1 VKRTLAILVAT
12 GLLSL
17 VVARSLS
24 LDDDP
29 IRSLA
34 HPDPAV
40 AALFERFQQR
50 SPFRGRIFVEAGAL
64 PVADREALDAR
75 LRAAGYVEEPLF
87 QPPPAEQVLALAPLL
102 PADDLR
108 ALLGEDAVRRRA
120 DEARSVAALPGGDAY
135 LAALEADPSLL
146 GPALLARLS
155 GRTAGG
161 AAAPRVFRSPSPMS
175 YERVGELYDA
185 LVALGPAVHFI
196 GGDFFAVE
204 NYRAVKRDMIL
215 CSTLSVVLSLAVFF
229 LFTGRWALV
238 GLLLLGTAV
247 SYLTGLLAIRA
258 FYAQVFAVVLA
269 YTSTF
274 VGFNNESLVHLSGIE
289 ERDARRSLLGV
300 WSAIGTTVIGFLVLL
315 LGRSVMVRQMALAS
329 LGGTAGFLLFLVPY
343 RRVLTEV
350 RFRGVEWPRLS
361 VSPAVVAAV
370 CGACAVGVAV
380 LGVPRVDTRIEDFR
394 FQTPALDAQV
404 AHFSRELDALALENV
419 VAVPVAGAPAAALA
433 DLAGRGLVD
442 PARHPLALWRSP
454 AQQEE
459 SLRALRDGW
468 PRATARLVAL
478 LGGAGI
484 RIAPPPRPPDG
495 LRVLGEWEL
504 LDRLGALSPIR
515 WADRVGDRRFLFVGL
530 RPGVAPPAGSA
541 LLAMSPR
548 HHYDALLTGLSREL
562 GWLFLA
568 GFAGMALYLGFLQ
581 RSVARVLYVF
591 APLFPCALAFAAYA
605 RATGSPLS
613 IVHVMGFSLV
623 IALALDY
630 TAVAVSTGHRAR
642 ELSKVLLTG
651 LCTLATFGVLVLA
664 RHPVMRELG
673 ITVAIGCGVSL
684 AFALLVRLPAED
696 EGGA

>member
-1 VKRTLAILVAT
+1 
-12 GLLSL
+12 
-17 VVARSLS
+17 
-24 LDDDP
+24 
-29 IRSLA
+29 
-34 HPDPAV
+34 
-40 AALFERFQQR
+40 
-50 SPFRGRIFVEAGAL
+50 
-64 PVADREALDAR
+64 
-75 LRAAGYVEEPLF
+75 
-87 QPPPAEQVLALAPLL
+87 
-102 PADDLR
+102 
-108 ALLGEDAVRRRA
+108 
-120 DEARSVAALPGGDAY
+120 
-135 LAALEADPSLL
+135 
-146 GPALLARLS
+146 
-155 GRTAGG
+155 
-161 AAAPRVFRSPSPMS
+161 
-175 YERVGELYDA
+175 
-185 LVALGPAVHFI
+185 
-196 GGDFFAVE
+196 
-204 NYRAVKRDMIL
+204 
-215 CSTLSVVLSLAVFF
+215 LSLAVFF
-229 LFTGRWALV
+229 LFNGRWALV

-274 VGFNNESLVHLSGIE
+274 VGFNNESLVHLSGLE
-289 ERDARRSLLGV
+289 GRDARRSLLGV

-329 LGGTAGFLLFLVPY
+329 LGGTVGFLLFLAPY
-343 RRVLTEV
+343 RRVLRSI
-350 RFRGVEWPRLS
+350 RFRAVDWPKLT
-361 VSPAVVAAV
+361 VSPAVVAAT
-370 CGACAVGVAV
+370 CGACLIGVAV

-404 AHFSRELDALALENV
+404 AHFSRALDALALENV
-419 VAVPVAGAPAAALA
+419 VAVPVAGAPGAALA
-433 DLAGRGLVD
+433 DLAARGLVD
-442 PARHPLALWRSP
+442 ASRHPLALWRSP
-454 AQQEE
+454 EAQEE

-468 PRATARLVAL
+468 PRATARLVDL
-478 LGGAGI
+478 LAGAGI

-495 LRVLGEWEL
+495 LRPIGEWEL

-515 WADRVGDRRFLFVGL
+515 WADRAGDRRFLFVGL
-530 RPGVAPPAGSA
+530 APGVAPPPGSA

-581 RSVARVLYVF
+581 RSVSRVLYVF

-605 RATGSPLS
+605 RATGAPLS

-630 TAVAVSTGHRAR
+630 TAVAVSTDHRPL

-684 AFALLVRLPAED
+684 AFALFVRLPAAD